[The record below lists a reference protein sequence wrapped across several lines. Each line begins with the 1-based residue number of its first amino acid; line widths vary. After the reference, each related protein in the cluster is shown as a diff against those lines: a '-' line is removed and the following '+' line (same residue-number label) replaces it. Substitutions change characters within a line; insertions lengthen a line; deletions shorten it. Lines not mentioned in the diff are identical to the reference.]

1 MHSVQG
7 SVWVEPN
14 FGTVPIDTGELPTSL
29 AELAADREDFLE
41 MLREHLLRAQ
51 QRIKSQADKHR
62 KDRTFVV
69 GEEVLVKLQPYAQS
83 SLVNRPC
90 RKLALKLYGPFRI
103 TDRIGAAAYRLDL
116 PSDSLIHPVFHVSQL
131 KPFTANYSPVFAE
144 LPEPPDLSAVTL
156 S

>member
-51 QRIKSQADKHR
+51 QCIKSQADKHR
-62 KDRTFVV
+62 KD
-69 GEEVLVKLQPYAQS
+69 
-83 SLVNRPC
+83 
-90 RKLALKLYGPFRI
+90 
-103 TDRIGAAAYRLDL
+103 
-116 PSDSLIHPVFHVSQL
+116 
-131 KPFTANYSPVFAE
+131 
-144 LPEPPDLSAVTL
+144 
-156 S
+156 